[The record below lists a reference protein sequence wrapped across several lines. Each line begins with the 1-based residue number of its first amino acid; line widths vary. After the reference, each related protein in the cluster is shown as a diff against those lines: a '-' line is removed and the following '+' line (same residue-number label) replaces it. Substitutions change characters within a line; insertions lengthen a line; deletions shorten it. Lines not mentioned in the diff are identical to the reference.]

1 MSAIT
6 HDAELRLGAT
16 RQRLDGFDEL
26 TITHDLLAPGSPTT
40 VSLWRPPTDR
50 PWPESALYQLAKVY
64 SPVEFAID
72 GALQVRGVVERVAV
86 GADHGGATL
95 RLSFRDLTGAAQVA
109 DADPHLSLRSETLAG
124 ALQKLYQPLGI
135 HVTVGAD
142 ADEARSTLVGQRP
155 GARART
161 SYSAEL
167 RRARREAA
175 SNVGPVGSDPEEVAR
190 ARTGRSR
197 RQHVDKFRI
206 QPGQK
211 VQAVADAL
219 CRRHGYLLFSAP
231 YGDGVGLVIDRP
243 ATSPVLYQLTRKR
256 QPDGSVRGNLLAGER
271 TLDAM
276 ALPTEVTV
284 FGHSPTTERED
295 IYHQSAVQNDVLAHP
310 RVESVYLPRPR
321 YLRDAHATKPQIAA
335 QRARRELAD
344 ANAGFDVYT
353 ATVQGW
359 TQGSPG
365 RGPWLYAVNTLA
377 QLDDDETGTRGDWL
391 ITQVMFRRSRKDG
404 TLTQMRLV
412 PKGALQ
418 LYPDESP

>member
-16 RQRLDGFDEL
+16 RQRLEGLDEL

-50 PWPESALYQLAKVY
+50 PWPESELYRLAKVY

-95 RLSFRDLTGAAQVA
+95 RISFRDLTGAAQVA
-109 DADPHLSLRSETLAG
+109 DADPHLSLRSETLLG
-124 ALQKLYQPLGI
+124 ALEKLYAAHGI
-135 HVTVGAD
+135 HVTLGID
-142 ADEARSTLVGQRP
+142 ADDARSTLAGMRP
-155 GARART
+155 GARVSPARRT
-161 SYSAEL
+161 RRP
-167 RRARREAA
+167 RRAH
-175 SNVGPVGSDPEEVAR
+175 P
-190 ARTGRSR
+190 
-197 RQHVDKFRI
+197 VDKFRI

-256 QPDGSVRGNLLAGER
+256 QPDGSVRGNLLVGER

-276 ALPTEVTV
+276 TLPTEVTV
-284 FGHSPTTERED
+284 FGHSPTTDRED

-365 RGPWLYAVNTLA
+365 RGPWLYAINTLA
-377 QLDDDETGTRGDWL
+377 QMDDDETGTRGDWL
-391 ITQVMFRRSRKDG
+391 ITQVTFRRSRKDG

>member
-16 RQRLDGFDEL
+16 RQRLEGFDEL

-50 PWPESALYQLAKVY
+50 PWPESELYRLAKVY

-95 RLSFRDLTGAAQVA
+95 RISFRDLTGAAQVA
-109 DADPHLSLRSETLAG
+109 DADPHLSLRSETLLG
-124 ALQKLYQPLGI
+124 ALEKLYAAHGI
-135 HVTVGAD
+135 HVTLGID
-142 ADEARSTLVGQRP
+142 ADDARSTLAGMRP
-155 GARART
+155 GARVSPARRT
-161 SYSAEL
+161 RRP
-167 RRARREAA
+167 RRAH
-175 SNVGPVGSDPEEVAR
+175 P
-190 ARTGRSR
+190 
-197 RQHVDKFRI
+197 VDKFRI

-256 QPDGSVRGNLLAGER
+256 QPDGSVRGNLLVGER

-276 ALPTEVTV
+276 TLPTEVTV
-284 FGHSPTTERED
+284 FGHSPTTDRED

-335 QRARRELAD
+335 QRARRELAE

-365 RGPWLYAVNTLA
+365 RGPWLYAINTLA
-377 QLDDDETGTRGDWL
+377 QIDDDETDTRGDWL
-391 ITQVMFRRSRKDG
+391 ITQVTFRRSRKDG

>member
-16 RQRLDGFDEL
+16 RQRLEGFDEL

-50 PWPESALYQLAKVY
+50 PWPESELYRLAKVY

-95 RLSFRDLTGAAQVA
+95 RISFRDLTGAAQVA
-109 DADPHLSLRSETLAG
+109 DADPHLSLRSETLLG
-124 ALQKLYQPLGI
+124 ALEKLYAAHGI
-135 HVTVGAD
+135 HVTLGID
-142 ADEARSTLVGQRP
+142 ADDARSTLAGMRP
-155 GARART
+155 GARVSPARRT
-161 SYSAEL
+161 RRP
-167 RRARREAA
+167 RRAH
-175 SNVGPVGSDPEEVAR
+175 P
-190 ARTGRSR
+190 
-197 RQHVDKFRI
+197 VDKFRI

-256 QPDGSVRGNLLAGER
+256 QPDGSVRGNLLVGER

-276 ALPTEVTV
+276 TLPTEVTV
-284 FGHSPTTERED
+284 FGHSPTTDRED

-365 RGPWLYAVNTLA
+365 RGPWLYAINTLA
-377 QLDDDETGTRGDWL
+377 QMDDDETDTRGDWL
-391 ITQVMFRRSRKDG
+391 ITQVTFRRSRKDG

>member
-16 RQRLDGFDEL
+16 RQRLEGFDEL

-50 PWPESALYQLAKVY
+50 PWPESELYRLAKVY

-95 RLSFRDLTGAAQVA
+95 RISFRDLTGAAQVA

-135 HVTVGAD
+135 NVTVGTD
-142 ADEARSTLVGQRP
+142 ADDARSTLAGMRP
-155 GARART
+155 GARVSPARRT
-161 SYSAEL
+161 RRP
-167 RRARREAA
+167 RRAH
-175 SNVGPVGSDPEEVAR
+175 P
-190 ARTGRSR
+190 
-197 RQHVDKFRI
+197 VDKFRI

-256 QPDGSVRGNLLAGER
+256 QPDGSVRGNLLVGER

-276 ALPTEVTV
+276 TLPTEVTV
-284 FGHSPTTERED
+284 FGHSPTTDRED

-365 RGPWLYAVNTLA
+365 RGPWLYAINTLA
-377 QLDDDETGTRGDWL
+377 QMDDDETDTRGDWL
-391 ITQVMFRRSRKDG
+391 ITQVTFRRSRKDG

>member
-1 MSAIT
+1 VSAIT

-50 PWPESALYQLAKVY
+50 PWPESELYRLAKVY

-95 RLSFRDLTGAAQVA
+95 RISFRDLTGAAQVA
-109 DADPHLSLRSETLAG
+109 DADPHLSLRSETLLG
-124 ALQKLYQPLGI
+124 ALEKLYAAHGI
-135 HVTVGAD
+135 HVTLGID
-142 ADEARSTLVGQRP
+142 ADDARSTLAGMRP
-155 GARART
+155 GARVSPARRT
-161 SYSAEL
+161 RRP
-167 RRARREAA
+167 RRAH
-175 SNVGPVGSDPEEVAR
+175 P
-190 ARTGRSR
+190 
-197 RQHVDKFRI
+197 VDKFRI

-256 QPDGSVRGNLLAGER
+256 QPDGSVRGNLLVGER

-276 ALPTEVTV
+276 TLPTEVTV
-284 FGHSPTTERED
+284 FGHSPTTDRED

-377 QLDDDETGTRGDWL
+377 QMDDDETDTRGDWL
-391 ITQVMFRRSRKDG
+391 ITQVTFRRSRKDG